1 MNLLVCNLSAGI
13 MIALTLVIRRF
24 AKNKIPN
31 GVFCLLWFMIG
42 IRLLFPASFRT
53 KISILNIYFHFW
65 NKPVPIEHLKE
76 ESFRTSMMEQIETVA
91 ALAEGYEN
99 ILLIV
104 WLIGFSVGAVC
115 FMREYFQ
122 VWKKMGKAKPLE
134 NAEWLESCIL
144 EQKMHRKVLLK
155 SMDNENSPKTW
166 GIFRPVIYFPA
177 DFDLG
182 DKELSR
188 MVLLHECGHIKYF
201 HSLFKIWNMF
211 LLCLYWYNPAVW
223 VMFRKFERD
232 LEISADRFALRR
244 SEGDARAE
252 YAQYLIAIA
261 TKINKKNC
269 KSEIKYYRWFS
280 HLYKKNSSEFERVEA
295 IMNFKKLGTSAII
308 ATLLIPMGMTS
319 VFATTNTILSEN
331 ETGRVMNGTADLN
344 IEVIGV
350 ELETLDV
357 ASPVSIFVEWKDIKS
372 YIVNEGLERA
382 SYLVVQNYEYVTY
395 GKLPPE
401 RISITTEF
409 EGHTYKGS
417 LDRTDYIYND
427 ATDKY
432 TGFYAGKIYRQ

>member
-104 WLIGFSVGAVC
+104 WLIGFSVGAAC

-280 HLYKKNSSEFERVEA
+280 HLYKKNSIEFERVEA

-319 VFATTNTILSEN
+319 VFATTNDLLSSK
-331 ETGRVMNGTADLN
+331 GTDLVVSLN
-344 IEVIGV
+344 LKEEATDVSEAEPISIEVDWN
-350 ELETLDV
+350 ELKPYVNDDGTRAASTLRIENYPYTMYGRIPPKEIDV
-357 ASPVSIFVEWKDIKS
+357 VTTVDGHKYEGTLTRGDYTYIAST
-372 YIVNEGLERA
+372 N
-382 SYLVVQNYEYVTY
+382 Q
-395 GKLPPE
+395 
-401 RISITTEF
+401 
-409 EGHTYKGS
+409 
-417 LDRTDYIYND
+417 
-427 ATDKY
+427 Y
-432 TGFYAGKIYRQ
+432 TGYYSGKIYLKD